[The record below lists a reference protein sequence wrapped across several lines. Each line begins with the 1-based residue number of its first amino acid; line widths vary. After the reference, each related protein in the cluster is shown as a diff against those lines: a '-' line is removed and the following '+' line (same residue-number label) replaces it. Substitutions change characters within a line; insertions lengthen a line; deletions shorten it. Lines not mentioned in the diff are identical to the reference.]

1 MPEYIERAALFKFA
15 DAIEQ
20 DFLARNERPV
30 FDLEGLRYLAQQ
42 LPSADVVPVVH
53 GRWINHLGGW
63 VSCSECKTV
72 GSLQWKGCPV
82 CLARMD
88 GGDGNGI

>member
-42 LPSADVVPVVH
+42 LPSADVAPVVH
-53 GRWINHLGGW
+53 GRWSRVDYKPLGHDYF
-63 VSCSECKTV
+63 CSLCNY
-72 GSLQWKGCPV
+72 SAANCHNYCPN
-82 CLARMD
+82 CGARMD
-88 GGDGNGI
+88 GE